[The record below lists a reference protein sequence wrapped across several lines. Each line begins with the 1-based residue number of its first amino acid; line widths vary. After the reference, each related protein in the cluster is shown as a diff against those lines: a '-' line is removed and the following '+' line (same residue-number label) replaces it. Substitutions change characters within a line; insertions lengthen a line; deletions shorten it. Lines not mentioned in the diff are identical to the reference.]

1 MDGAKQITLA
11 QAVADAKTFD
21 VIAGLEKVYRPYVSQ
36 MKAANPK
43 LQLFVYQKGMFV
55 YNKTLTESAYS
66 HDANGN
72 RIQGRHFAGTYLLN
86 PVSPKALAYQISE
99 AQQNLSSSG
108 FDGIFMDT
116 LGIAALNPTF
126 VTSLPVNPAT
136 GQVWAKN
143 DWVKASS
150 TMAGQ
155 VAAAIGKPV
164 IGNGLRDGR
173 SYFDPNVLTSQLLKS
188 GLSAGMAEA
197 WLRGATNP
205 IDAYPRESVWQQNV
219 DMIADAGSLGGS
231 VLAVTKV
238 WTNGTKA
245 QKDAWYEFTLASFL
259 LGSDGHSYLSFTYA
273 PGDATVVY
281 PWSALNLGS
290 PSGRYAK
297 VNNVYQRSFSSGRVL
312 VNPTPST
319 FTVKLGGTF
328 HTLDGTVVTSV
339 TLKANS
345 AEILTT

>member
-1 MDGAKQITLA
+1 MKRFLLAGALVVLLVQSASASAAVGPSVNAGRVHTWAPQYMDGAKQITLA

-245 QKDAWYEFTLASFL
+245 QNWSFARL
-259 LGSDGHSYLSFTYA
+259 
-273 PGDATVVY
+273 
-281 PWSALNLGS
+281 WSGN
-290 PSGRYAK
+290 
-297 VNNVYQRSFSSGRVL
+297 
-312 VNPTPST
+312 
-319 FTVKLGGTF
+319 
-328 HTLDGTVVTSV
+328 
-339 TLKANS
+339 
-345 AEILTT
+345 